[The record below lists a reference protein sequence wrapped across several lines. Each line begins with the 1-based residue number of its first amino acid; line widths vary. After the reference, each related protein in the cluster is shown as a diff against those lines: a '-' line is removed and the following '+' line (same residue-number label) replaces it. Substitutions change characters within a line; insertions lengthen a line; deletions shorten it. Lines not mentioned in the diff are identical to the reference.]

1 MNNKKV
7 LIAMSGGVDSS
18 VTVYLLKQQG
28 FDCIGTT
35 MRLYRNETI
44 SQGNFKTCCSEKD
57 MEDASEVAFDLDV
70 PYEIVDFTDDF
81 QKQIIEKF
89 IKVYENGGTPNP
101 CIDCNRYMKFEKL
114 LNIAL
119 EKKCDLIAT
128 GHYAISEYSEKHG
141 RYILRKAKD
150 LTKDQSYVL
159 YNLTQDQL
167 KHIIFPLGNLEKTQ
181 VREIAEKQGFVN
193 SQKHDSQDIC
203 FIPDGDYFKFIK
215 KYTGKT
221 PQEGNFIDENGK
233 ILGRH
238 KGIIS
243 YTVGQRR
250 GLGIASDAP
259 LYVKK
264 LDMANNNVILCK
276 NEGLFSKTLI
286 ADDIN
291 LISVEK
297 ITEPMKIKAK
307 VRYRQ
312 KEQPATVIQ
321 IDENRIKVEFDTPQR
336 AITKGLAVVLYD
348 EDIVVGGGT
357 ISETESDLS

>member
-1 MNNKKV
+1 
-7 LIAMSGGVDSS
+7 MSGGVDSS
-18 VTVYLLKQQG
+18 VSAYILKSKG

-57 MEDASEVAFDLDV
+57 MEDASEVAFDLNI
-70 PYEIVDFTDDF
+70 PYEIIDFIDDF
-81 QKQIIEKF
+81 QDKIIEKF

-114 LNIAL
+114 LKTAL
-119 EKKCDLIAT
+119 EKKCDFFAT

-159 YNLTQDQL
+159 YTLTQDEL
-167 KHIIFPLGNLEKTQ
+167 KHIIFPLGDLEKSQ
-181 VREIAEKQGFVN
+181 VREIAEKQGFIN
-193 SQKHDSQDIC
+193 AQKHDSQDIC
-203 FIPDGDYFKFIK
+203 FIPDGDYSKFIE
-215 KYTGKT
+215 KYTGKSYK
-221 PQEGNFIDENGK
+221 EGNFVNENGK
-233 ILGRH
+233 ILGKHR
-238 KGIIS
+238 GIIH

-259 LYVKK
+259 LYVKN
-264 LDMANNNVILCK
+264 LDIPNNNVILCK
-276 NEGLFSKTLI
+276 NEGLFSKSLI

-297 ITEPMKIKAK
+297 INEPMKIKAK

-321 IDENRIKVEFDTPQR
+321 LDENRIKVEFDTPQR
-336 AITKGLAVVLYD
+336 AITKGQAVVLYD
-348 EDIVVGGGT
+348 DDIVVGGGT
-357 ISETESDLS
+357 ISETE